1 MLSVFNFSIYS
12 CDQGYSNTSG
22 NSLTESQVFLYVW
35 EHVQERKKCLD
46 MKLGFLHSFIV
57 RRWLGVNSITRATF
71 AFVCIFS
78 ACYSA

>member
-1 MLSVFNFSIYS
+1 
-12 CDQGYSNTSG
+12 
-22 NSLTESQVFLYVW
+22 
-35 EHVQERKKCLD
+35 

-78 ACYSA
+78 ALLFSVICIQQIFDVHFLAAR